1 MDPINESVEIEGVII
16 QPLKQIADKC
26 GSVLHMLKND
36 SRLFKQFGEVYFS
49 EIHSGLVKAWKRH
62 KKQSQN
68 LVVPLGKIWLV
79 IYDDRPNSNT
89 HRKIAQYKLGRPK
102 DYRLIHIPPMLW
114 YGFQGIGD
122 QTSMIANCTDL
133 SHDPEEME
141 SLSADTSQIPY
152 QWKTLK

>member
-1 MDPINESVEIEGVII
+1 MNESVEIEGVVI
-16 QPLKQIADKC
+16 QPLKQIADKR
-26 GSVLHMLKND
+26 GLVLHMLKNN
-36 SRLFKQFGEVYFS
+36 SNLFKQFGEIYFS

-68 LVVPLGKIWLV
+68 LVVPLGKIRLV

-89 HRKIAQYKLGRPK
+89 HGKIAQCKLGRPE

-122 QTSMIANCTDL
+122 QTSMIANYTDL
-133 SHDPEEME
+133 PHDPEEME
-141 SLSADTSQIPY
+141 SLSSDTSQIPY
-152 QWKTLK
+152 QWKI

>member
-141 SLSADTSQIPY
+141 SLSANTSQIPY
-152 QWKTLK
+152 QWENLK

>member
-26 GSVLHMLKND
+26 GPVLHMLKND

-68 LVVPLGKIWLV
+68 LVVPLGEIWLV
-79 IYDDRPNSNT
+79 IFDDRPNSNT

-152 QWKTLK
+152 QWKT

>member
-26 GSVLHMLKND
+26 GPVLHMLKND

-133 SHDPEEME
+133 SHDSEEME

-152 QWKTLK
+152 QWETLK

>member
-26 GSVLHMLKND
+26 GPVLHMLKND

-152 QWKTLK
+152 QWENLK

>member
-26 GSVLHMLKND
+26 GPVLHMLKND

-141 SLSADTSQIPY
+141 SLSADTSQIQY
-152 QWKTLK
+152 QWKT

>member
-1 MDPINESVEIEGVII
+1 MNESVEIEGVIV
-16 QPLKQIADKC
+16 QPLKQIADKR

-36 SRLFKQFGEVYFS
+36 SNLFKQFGEVYFS

-141 SLSADTSQIPY
+141 SLSADTSQIQY
-152 QWKTLK
+152 QWKT

>member
-1 MDPINESVEIEGVII
+1 MKESVKIEGVII
-16 QPLKQIADKC
+16 QPLKQMDDKR
-26 GSVLHMLKND
+26 GSILHMLKND
-36 SRLFKQFGEVYFS
+36 SNLFKQFGEVYFS
-49 EIHSGLVKAWKRH
+49 EIHPGLVKAWKLH

-68 LVVPLGKIWLV
+68 LAVPLGVIRLV

-89 HRKIAQYKLGRPK
+89 YRKIAEYKLGRPE
-102 DYRLIHIPPMLW
+102 DYRLVHIPPMLW

-133 SHDPEEME
+133 SHDPKEME

-152 QWKTLK
+152 QWKT